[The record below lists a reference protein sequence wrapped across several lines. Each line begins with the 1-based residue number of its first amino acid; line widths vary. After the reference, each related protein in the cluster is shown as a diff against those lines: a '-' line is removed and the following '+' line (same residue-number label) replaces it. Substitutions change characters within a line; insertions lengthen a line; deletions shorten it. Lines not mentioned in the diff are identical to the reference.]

1 MIEINT
7 YIGRKELGTYEEN
20 KEAADAFFVPVTSEE
35 ALAVIRS
42 ISSRNIDRGLN
53 GAIVIQ
59 VDQNKLTTLSDWDD
73 LDLLWTGLV
82 IMVLDYLQ
90 NGGVGTTYS
99 SINGLEWSIKKVKAK
114 PKDLLLFHSKRPN
127 AFYDGE
133 IESSVS
139 IETKAT
145 LSEMEFFHQV
155 VSSAGNF
162 LYLREKDSRTQHL
175 AAFREKYNELKNLVY
190 IQ

>member
-20 KEAADAFFVPVTSEE
+20 KEAADAFFVPVTSKE
-35 ALAVIRS
+35 ALAVIDS

-82 IMVLDYLQ
+82 TMGLDYLQ
-90 NGGVGTTYS
+90 NGGYGASYS
-99 SINGLEWSIKKVKAK
+99 SINGLEWSIKKVQAK
-114 PKDLLLFHSKRPN
+114 PKNLLLFHSKRPN
-127 AFYDGE
+127 AFDDGE
-133 IESSVS
+133 IETSVL

-145 LSEMEFFHQV
+145 LSEMEFLHQI

-162 LYLREKDSRTQHL
+162 LYLREKDTRTQHL
-175 AAFREKYNELKNLVY
+175 AAFKEKYNELKRLVFT
-190 IQ
+190 Q

>member
-20 KEAADAFFVPVTSEE
+20 KEAADAFFVPGTSEE

-82 IMVLDYLQ
+82 KMVLDYLQ
-90 NGGVGTTYS
+90 NGGYGASYS
-99 SINGLEWSIKKVKAK
+99 SMNGLEWSIKKVQAK
-114 PKDLLLFHSKRPN
+114 PKDLLLFHAKRPN

-133 IESSVS
+133 IGMPVS
-139 IETKAT
+139 IENKAT
-145 LSEMEFFHQV
+145 LTEMEFLHQV

-162 LYLREKDSRTQHL
+162 LSLREKDTRTQHL
-175 AAFREKYNELKNLVY
+175 IGFKEKYNELKRLVFT
-190 IQ
+190 Q